1 MAGYGFPDY
10 PQCEAPHPPQSIYWG
25 WGVWGDCPPHFTP
38 IWGVWGANKQTASF
52 WYERGKTLSADLLG
66 FETAPAHRTNE
77 RAEAAAL
84 VEVLQALRGNSA
96 VAWVE
101 RQNTGAARVGE
112 RFIRFGWRGCSDLLG
127 MLKDGRLLAVEVKAP
142 SGQLRPE
149 QREFLSL
156 VQRFGGVAF
165 VASDCRDVSREL
177 AAARIRPKTD
187 RGALLAA
194 RDF

>member
-1 MAGYGFPDY
+1 M
-10 PQCEAPHPPQSIYWG
+10 
-25 WGVWGDCPPHFTP
+25 T
-38 IWGVWGANKQTASF
+38 
-52 WYERGKTLSADLLG
+52 ADLLG

-84 VEVLQALRGNSA
+84 VEVLQALRGNAA

-142 SGQLRPE
+142 GGQLRPE

-165 VASDCRDVSREL
+165 VARDCRDVSREL

-194 RDF
+194 RDFKSRKE